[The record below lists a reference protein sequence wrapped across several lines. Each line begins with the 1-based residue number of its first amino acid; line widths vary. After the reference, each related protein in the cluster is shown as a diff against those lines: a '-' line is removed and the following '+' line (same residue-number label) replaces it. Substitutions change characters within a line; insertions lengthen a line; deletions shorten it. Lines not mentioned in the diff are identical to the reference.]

1 MEFMMQK
8 IWSQLVLALLV
19 LSSTNVVASSVTK
32 VSPVHTIAKPAVVKD
47 IFLDKAVSYQGNV
60 YVPAMMDF
68 RWPIGS
74 DNFFER
80 QGEQLVVLKLDA
92 TTHEFSL
99 LTELPNIYFK
109 EGYQYP
115 QMLKELPPL
124 SIAGDDLLL
133 NGYQFNLK
141 AKTFNTALVKTLAPT
156 SFIASVNDPSGQVSC
171 IGHVLENE
179 LQIDCVQNNAELLYA
194 FKLDKTQ
201 TNPTIWVRD
210 NHLIVQASDKFY
222 RVADDN
228 QPVLLGQ
235 LPQALANF
243 SIQSVNQTSV
253 LLFDKTQANAVNVE
267 FEFHLYNFSNQLT
280 ERLTINAGKG
290 SPMVAMATTDD
301 SHEIGY
307 YAKTAEQAD
316 KTIRAPVI
324 QKLLASGNLEML
336 WQGSEF
342 ESVSYSEEPP
352 TVSKAGDRWLWNF
365 ASGSETREYR
375 DNCARPALVVQTMAQ
390 FNCLSAPKLD
400 AKLLE
405 SDYYT
410 VYLTSWQRQL
420 FWRESGLWTDTYD
433 SNISSS
439 VIKRLQPDNSRVDL
453 VQKVEFNDGLFGK
466 RPPFGG
472 NLDHF
477 IQTKSN
483 LWLNMFS
490 RITTQYPFLFSFDK
504 EKQLFERY
512 DDSNSFYL
520 SHRYQDNM
528 YSLSRFHDMSYD
540 FRLKKLDLNTG
551 KLAHITDFLNQSMIG
566 FVGTKLA
573 LRDATVP
580 DWAPNWVDVPRLFDL
595 ETGEKSAVLTTLKI
609 TSREFEGETLKVIPV
624 GFMQQ
629 GDETWLLKYTGGSI
643 NRKHIDELQA
653 QKIDLQTDTFLSEP
667 FVINRRVEKG
677 ALQSPT
683 LKKNILLFNDVF
695 LNGTTAVS
703 TSGVPL
709 PEQHSPLYRSAA
721 IYGDQ
726 LISFNPQLTVYKK
739 QNQQFK
745 VQSQIKDLM
754 AYPVYSMIGDKL
766 YFLAFDAKEG
776 LGIYQTTVDNPAPTA
791 LPDVATTDDRTAI
804 TIDVLKNDS
813 DEGGDII
820 RLDSASTVV
829 GKVVIDAA
837 QKLLFTP
844 PRGFNGTAEITYT
857 ISDTDGAKATTKATV
872 MVNAKPNQLP
882 VAVADQAATNHVSA
896 IVIDVLA
903 NDTDADQDKLELIA
917 ATVNTGTVSITS
929 DQKLNYVPANGFNG
943 VATIQYQIRDAYGGN
958 ANGVVEVRI
967 TGPVVEPIK
976 DTPTASKGGA
986 FPLCFLGLFFIVAWR
1001 QRQRVYGSK

>member
-1 MEFMMQK
+1 MILLFIHNAAVYLRSLKMEFIMQK
-8 IWSQLVLALLV
+8 IWSQLVLVLLV
-19 LSSTNVVASSVTK
+19 LSSTNVAASSVTK

-80 QGEQLVVLKLDA
+80 QGEQLVVLTLDA
-92 TTHEFSL
+92 TTNEFSL

-109 EGYQYP
+109 EGYQHL

-124 SIAGDDLLL
+124 SIAGDDLLI

-141 AKTFNTALVKTLAPT
+141 AKTFNTALAKTLAPT

-171 IGHVLENE
+171 IGHVLENDM
-179 LQIDCVQNNAELLYA
+179 QIDCVKNNDAPLYA
-194 FKLDKTQ
+194 FKLAKTQ
-201 TNPTIWVRD
+201 ANPTIWVRD
-210 NHLIVQASDKFY
+210 NHLIVQAGDQFY
-222 RVADDN
+222 QVADDN

-235 LPQALANF
+235 LPQALADL
-243 SIQSVNQTSV
+243 SIRSINQTSV
-253 LLFDKTQANAVNVE
+253 LLSDKQFTQANYQSGE
-267 FEFHLYNFSNQLT
+267 FELYLYHFSNQQT
-280 ERLTINAGKG
+280 QRKTINTGRQAQIAAI
-290 SPMVAMATTDD
+290 STTDD
-301 SHEIGY
+301 SHQIAY

-342 ESVSYSEEPP
+342 ETGFDHEIRTP

-365 ASGSETREYR
+365 ASISETREYR

-390 FNCLSAPKLD
+390 FNCVSVPKLD

-420 FWRESGLWTDTYD
+420 FWKESGMWTDTYD
-433 SNISSS
+433 SNVSSS
-439 VIKRLQPDNSRVDL
+439 VIKRLQPDISTFDIVRSHLHDSY
-453 VQKVEFNDGLFGK
+453 FGK
-466 RPPFGG
+466 VQPSEYKIEG
-472 NLDHF
+472 F

-483 LWLNMFS
+483 LWVRMFDRYS
-490 RITTQYPFLFSFDK
+490 YSASLYKFDK
-504 EKQLFERY
+504 ETQLFDEQNHY
-512 DDSNSFYL
+512 GTA
-520 SHRYQDNM
+520 SHRYEDNI
-528 YSLSRFHDMSYD
+528 YGLDRFHDMSSD
-540 FRLKKLDLNTG
+540 FRLSKLDLNTG

-573 LRDATVP
+573 LRELPTGPNWD
-580 DWAPNWVDVPRLFDL
+580 PNWVDMPRLFDL
-595 ETGEKSAVLTTLKI
+595 ETGEKSAPLAILKRGTRQI
-609 TSREFEGETLKVIPV
+609 EGQESNVEPI
-624 GFMQQ
+624 GFIQN
-629 GDETWLLKYTGGSI
+629 GDDIWLLKYSGVSKNPNYI
-643 NRKHIDELQA
+643 EELQV
-653 QKIDLQTDTFLSEP
+653 QKVNLQTDTVLTEP
-667 FVINRRVEKG
+667 FVIKRINNEYLG
-677 ALQSPT
+677 A
-683 LKKNILLFNDVF
+683 KRMNKNILLFNDVF

-703 TSGVPL
+703 TSGAML
-709 PEQHSPLYRSAA
+709 PEEHTPLYRSAA

-726 LISFNPQLTVYKK
+726 LIAFNPQLTVYKK

-837 QKLLFTP
+837 QKLL
-844 PRGFNGTAEITYT
+844 
-857 ISDTDGAKATTKATV
+857 
-872 MVNAKPNQLP
+872 LP
-882 VAVADQAATNHVSA
+882 
-896 IVIDVLA
+896 
-903 NDTDADQDKLELIA
+903 
-917 ATVNTGTVSITS
+917 
-929 DQKLNYVPANGFNG
+929 
-943 VATIQYQIRDAYGGN
+943 
-958 ANGVVEVRI
+958 
-967 TGPVVEPIK
+967 
-976 DTPTASKGGA
+976 
-986 FPLCFLGLFFIVAWR
+986 
-1001 QRQRVYGSK
+1001 QRVALTGLRK

>member
-1 MEFMMQK
+1 MKK
-8 IWSQLVLALLV
+8 IWNQLVPMILLFLAMTTFA
-19 LSSTNVVASSVTK
+19 STVTK
-32 VSPVHTIAKPAVVKD
+32 VSPVHVIAKPAVIKD

-68 RWPIGS
+68 RWPFGS
-74 DNFFER
+74 NNFFER

-92 TTHEFSL
+92 TTNEFSL

-109 EGYQYP
+109 EGYSYYE
-115 QMLKELPPL
+115 MLKELPPL
-124 SIAGDDLLL
+124 SIAGDDLLI

-141 AKTFNTALVKTLAPT
+141 AKTFNTALAKPLAPA
-156 SFIASVNDPSGQVSC
+156 SFIVLVKDPSGQVSC
-171 IGHVLENE
+171 IGSVLEND
-179 LQIDCVQNNAELLYA
+179 LQIDCVKDNAEPLYA

-201 TNPTIWVRD
+201 ANPTIWVRD

-228 QPVLLGQ
+228 QQVLLGQ
-235 LPQALANF
+235 LPQALADF

-253 LLFDKTQANAVNVE
+253 LLFDKTQANAVKVE
-267 FEFHLYNFSNQLT
+267 FELHLYNFSNQQT
-280 ERLTINAGKG
+280 QRLTINAGIG
-290 SPMVAMATTDD
+290 APMVAMTTTDD
-301 SHEIGY
+301 SHQIGY
-307 YAKTAEQAD
+307 YAKTAEQAG

-324 QKLLASGNLEML
+324 QKLLANGSLEML
-336 WQGSEF
+336 WKGSEF
-342 ESVSYSEEPP
+342 ESFSYGEEPP
-352 TVSKAGDRWLWNF
+352 TVSKAGERWLWNF
-365 ASGSETREYR
+365 ASSSQTREYR
-375 DNCARPALVVQTMAQ
+375 DTCARPALVAQTTTQ
-390 FNCLSAPKLD
+390 FNCLSVPKLE

-472 NLDHF
+472 NLDNF

-490 RITTQYPFLFSFDK
+490 RITTQYPFLFRFDK
-504 EKQLFERY
+504 EKQLFER
-512 DDSNSFYL
+512 DKDKSSFYL
-520 SHRYQDNM
+520 SHRYEDNM

-540 FRLKKLDLNTG
+540 FRLEKLDLNTG
-551 KLAHITDFLNQSMIG
+551 KLAHITDIVNQDMIG

-573 LRDATVP
+573 LRDATV
-580 DWAPNWVDVPRLFDL
+580 PNWVDVPRLFDL
-595 ETGEKSAVLTTLKI
+595 ETGEKSAALTTLKI
-609 TSREFEGETLKVIPV
+609 TSREFEGETLEVIPV

-629 GDETWLLKYTGGSI
+629 GDETWLLKFTGGSM

-667 FVINRRVEKG
+667 FVINRRVEEG
-677 ALQSPT
+677 PLQSPT
-683 LKKNILLFNDVF
+683 LKKNILLFDDVF

-703 TSGVPL
+703 TSGVTL
-709 PEQHSPLYRSAA
+709 PEVHTPLYRSAA

-726 LISFNPQLTVYKK
+726 LIAFNPQLTVYKK

-745 VQSQIKDLM
+745 IQSQIKDLLT
-754 AYPVYSMIGDKL
+754 YPVYSMIGDKL

-776 LGIYQTTVDNPAPTA
+776 LGIYQTTVDNPSPTA
-791 LPDVATTDDRTAI
+791 LPDAFATDDRTAI

-813 DEGGDII
+813 DAGGDII

-829 GKVVIDAA
+829 GTVVMDAD
-837 QKLLFTP
+837 QKLRFTP
-844 PRGFNGTAEITYT
+844 TRGFNGPAEITYT
-857 ISDTDGAKATTKATV
+857 ISDTDGAKVTTKATV
-872 MVNAKPNQLP
+872 MVTAKPNQLP
-882 VAVADQAATNHVSA
+882 VAVADQAATDHLSA

-903 NDTDADQDKLELIA
+903 NDTDADQDKLELFSA
-917 ATVNTGTVSITS
+917 AVNTGTVSITT
-929 DQKLNYVPANGFNG
+929 DQKLSFVPAKGFNG
-943 VATIQYQIRDAYGGN
+943 VATIQYQIRDPYLGTAS
-958 ANGVVEVRI
+958 GVAEVRI

-976 DTPTASKGGA
+976 ETPAASKGGA
-986 FPLCFLGLFFIVAWR
+986 FPLGFLGLFFIVAWR
-1001 QRQRVYGSK
+1001 QRYNVHGKN